1 MRVETFRL
9 YKLASSL
16 VDHAVVRLQN
26 PLTRKKQ
33 VALILCVTLCKIL
46 TLYVIYLYIMTHILV
61 SLFNSTILNYYFK
74 DKFIEDFIIS
84 SFKPNQFNKTANK
97 I

>member
-1 MRVETFRL
+1 
-9 YKLASSL
+9 
-16 VDHAVVRLQN
+16 
-26 PLTRKKQ
+26 
-33 VALILCVTLCKIL
+33 
-46 TLYVIYLYIMTHILV
+46 MTHILV